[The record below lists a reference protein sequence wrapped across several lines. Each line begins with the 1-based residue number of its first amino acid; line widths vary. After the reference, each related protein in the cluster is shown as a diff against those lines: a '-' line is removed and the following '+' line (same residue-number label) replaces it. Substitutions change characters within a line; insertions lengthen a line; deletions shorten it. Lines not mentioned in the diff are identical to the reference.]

1 MEKTFET
8 LRKQYPV
15 FTYRSYHWEKD
26 GDDLLLRFDFR
37 IDEHIRFQPEV
48 RLCRHEAYAP
58 FYAQQHLDCIENF
71 VFHIGMIELVSYWK
85 CCCCPEI
92 RIECAA
98 LDEDAIRWWKK
109 LYYHGLGEFF
119 YINRID
125 TDMQDFVQIRCTSA
139 RRLGKVSLPLQDA
152 HIVPVGGGKDSVVT
166 LETLKNGSVPPLP
179 LIINPRGATVE
190 SVAVSGL
197 KEGFLEI
204 RRPIDRR
211 LLELNAGGYLNGHT
225 PFSAMLAFYCILA
238 AALSGRKYIA
248 LSNESS
254 ANEPT
259 VRGSD
264 VNHQYS
270 KSVDFESDFRW
281 YVKTYLQEEI
291 SYYSFLRPLSELQI
305 AMLFARQPAY
315 FPVFKSC
322 NAGSKQNI
330 WCGQCA
336 KCLFAFIILSPFIR
350 PETLEGIFG
359 KNLLEDGSLLPTL
372 KELCGETEVK
382 PFECVGTRDEVC
394 LALCRSMQQYGKLP
408 VLLEHF
414 SRSPLYGIYRER
426 DFDAAT
432 RCWDSKHFLPQND
445 VKLLKA
451 RLEKM

>member
-1 MEKTFET
+1 MTFDT

-15 FTYRSYHWEKD
+15 FAYRSYHWEKD
-26 GDDLLLRFDFR
+26 GNDLLLRFDFQ
-37 IDEHIRFQPEV
+37 IDDNIRFQPEI
-48 RLCRHEAYAP
+48 RLCYHEAYAS
-58 FYAQQHLDCIENF
+58 FYAKQDLACIENF
-71 VFHIGMIELVSYWK
+71 VFHIGMIELISYWK

-92 RIECAA
+92 RIECASLDDAA
-98 LDEDAIRWWKK
+98 LQWWKK

-119 YINRID
+119 YINRIA
-125 TDMQDFVQIRCTSA
+125 TNLQDFVQIRCTSSH
-139 RRLGKVSLPLQDA
+139 RLDKVSLPLQEA
-152 HIVPVGGGKDSVVT
+152 HIVPIGGGKDSVVT
-166 LETLKNGSVPPLP
+166 LETLKNEQQPPLP

-190 SVAVSGL
+190 SIAVSGL
-197 KEGFLEI
+197 QKGFLEI

-211 LLELNAGGYLNGHT
+211 LLELNAEGYLNGHT

-254 ANEPT
+254 TNEPT

-270 KSVDFESDFRW
+270 KSVDFESDFRN
-281 YVKTYLQEEI
+281 YVHTYLQEEI

-322 NAGSKQNI
+322 NVGSKKNI
-330 WCGQCA
+330 WCGHCA
-336 KCLFAFIILSPFIR
+336 KCLFAFIILSPFIQ
-350 PETLEGIFG
+350 PETLENIFG
-359 KNLLEDGSLLPTL
+359 KNLLDDESLLPTL
-372 KELCGETEVK
+372 KGLCGETEVK

-394 LALCRSMQQYGKLP
+394 LALCRSMQQYDRLP

-414 SRSPLYGIYRER
+414 SRSPLYETYRKR

-432 RCWDSKHFLPQND
+432 RCWDNTHFLPPND
-445 VKLLKA
+445 VELLKT
-451 RLEKM
+451 RLEKA